1 MAINRPTGEWNRQIQ
16 RALLSLNL
24 HYIRYHNAWWQE
36 SEDWMEIRWTNETY
50 CKPEK
55 YIPLDSWQSLIPIL
69 GGLKLF
75 LEFKQ
80 LINILHHFF
89 LNHSLLSKAAC
100 MAPTGWTRVIVE
112 KPFGKVSKPNVAA
125 CGQSMTP
132 PHSLLRT
139 LTARQTSRCTCRN
152 CSART
157 SSTGSTI
164 TLVRTQFWRDITYRM
179 QSLLGKEMVQNLIS
193 LRFSN
198 MIFGPTWNRDS
209 IASVTIT
216 FKEPF
221 GTQGRGGYFDEFGII
236 RDVMQNH
243 LLQVGIPSSF
253 FCAQRIKSSWCRV
266 RHLFLALNNLSFI
279 SLPSSILKDVRQKW
293 ESPTYL
299 HTRRVRS
306 NSPWVPLSI
315 SVAVDDWC
323 PSPCSQC
330 ILHIVFQPYFSN
342 AQLVFLKRTSQLSS
356 NAALSSEC
364 TLIAAIAVQSLSSF
378 NRLSQL
384 HFSIVYFSA
393 FQIVF
398 L

>member
-1 MAINRPTGEWNRQIQ
+1 
-16 RALLSLNL
+16 
-24 HYIRYHNAWWQE
+24 
-36 SEDWMEIRWTNETY
+36 
-50 CKPEK
+50 
-55 YIPLDSWQSLIPIL
+55 
-69 GGLKLF
+69 
-75 LEFKQ
+75 
-80 LINILHHFF
+80 
-89 LNHSLLSKAAC
+89 
-100 MAPTGWTRVIVE
+100 
-112 KPFGKVSKPNVAA
+112 
-125 CGQSMTP
+125 
-132 PHSLLRT
+132 
-139 LTARQTSRCTCRN
+139 
-152 CSART
+152 
-157 SSTGSTI
+157 
-164 TLVRTQFWRDITYRM
+164 M

-243 LLQVGIPSSF
+243 LLQVGIPSSS

-306 NSPWVPLSI
+306 NSPWVPLGI

-330 ILHIVFQPYFSN
+330 IFHIVFQPYFSN
-342 AQLVFLKRTSQLSS
+342 AQLVFLKRLARISQTHVSTEFQCSSQQRVHPYRCDRCAVPLLFQSSVPTALLDCVFLSVS
-356 NAALSSEC
+356 DCISLLHWYNA
-364 TLIAAIAVQSLSSF
+364 TLIRPITVATSLHCAPPHGSPWDF
-378 NRLSQL
+378 NSDNSPPGNFRPAWISVK
-384 HFSIVYFSA
+384 SKVSR
-393 FQIVF
+393 
-398 L
+398 